1 MKHLTFFLDEIL
13 MDNYHCIV
21 EYKYCEK
28 CDKEMDP
35 YHGKSHHTNDVCHL
49 CQIRKNSKIPIV
61 KDIQFTQKLNLNLL
75 NMELTEE
82 EKMVILKM
90 REEQKIREDSQKI
103 VKVGTLKHDISN
115 GHYIAMDFSNLLDVL
130 RGGGDGFITRKELA
144 KQIKK
149 MDKFFDQ
156 YIIKKGSKFFCTI
169 EGGLER
175 WSDKFNPLN
184 SFISKNKKWAKQNLE
199 NIQPFNETN

>member
-28 CDKEMDP
+28 CDKEMDQ

-49 CQIRKNSKIPIV
+49 CQIRKNPKIPIV

-90 REEQKIREDSQKI
+90 REEKSNQEDSQKI
-103 VKVGTLKHDISN
+103 VKVGILKHDISN
-115 GHYIAMDFSNLLDVL
+115 GYYIASDFSYLFN
-130 RGGGDGFITRKELA
+130 GESSGESFITRKELA
-144 KQIKK
+144 QKIKK
-149 MDKFFDQ
+149 MDEIFDH
-156 YIIKKGSKFFCTI
+156 YMIEKGSKFFCTI
-169 EGGLER
+169 EGGLEY
-175 WSDKFNPLN
+175 WSNEDSSL
-184 SFISKNKKWAKQNLE
+184 IEGEEWAKQNLE
-199 NIQPFNETN
+199 NIQPYQ